1 MDLYLTFRS
10 FLKDRGCEHEF
21 EEALGSQFPGYRLDA
36 NLWDI
41 LGGDEFFLGRIFDWT
56 MTAQGRDYWAQID
69 SEWYD
74 LAMNTLKNNRS

>member
-1 MDLYLTFRS
+1 MNLYLTFRS
-10 FLKDRGCEHEF
+10 FLRDRGCEREF

-56 MTAQGRDYWAQID
+56 MTAQGREYWAQID

-74 LAMNTLKNNRS
+74 LAMNTLKNYRT